1 MIFRDVIF
9 LEIRV
14 NSFLKTFTNSGFVV
28 SNFMFF
34 DDVIVSKIYTTNK

>member
-14 NSFLKTFTNSGFVV
+14 NSFS
-28 SNFMFF
+28 
-34 DDVIVSKIYTTNK
+34 